1 MDLGADDYITKPF
14 GTSEL
19 LARVRTALRHSQNLS
34 LIHILSMPAAVPAG
48 GETVMATR
56 AGCEIGETPNSAG
69 CDKYTLRCFLMLFSS
84 NQMLFKPLYAFVFTD
99 HDDDII
105 HRKNMSGI
113 DVSHRLFA
121 ALNGYDAVSYTHL
134 DVYKR
139 QGISITPQAGR
150 QALVE
155 KGK

>member
-1 MDLGADDYITKPF
+1 
-14 GTSEL
+14 
-19 LARVRTALRHSQNLS
+19 
-34 LIHILSMPAAVPAG
+34 
-48 GETVMATR
+48 MATR

-121 ALNGYDAVSYTHL
+121 ALNVKPNLRRRSASCTLRPTSFCVMRISD
-134 DVYKR
+134 
-139 QGISITPQAGR
+139 ISILLLR
-150 QALVE
+150 DI
-155 KGK
+155 

>member
-1 MDLGADDYITKPF
+1 
-14 GTSEL
+14 
-19 LARVRTALRHSQNLS
+19 
-34 LIHILSMPAAVPAG
+34 MPAAVLAG

-56 AGCEIGETPNSAG
+56 AGCEIRGTPNSAG
-69 CDKYTLRCFLMLFSS
+69 GDKHTLRCFLMLFSS

-121 ALNGYDAVSYTHL
+121 ALNGYDV
-134 DVYKR
+134 
-139 QGISITPQAGR
+139 
-150 QALVE
+150 
-155 KGK
+155 

>member
-1 MDLGADDYITKPF
+1 
-14 GTSEL
+14 
-19 LARVRTALRHSQNLS
+19 
-34 LIHILSMPAAVPAG
+34 MPAAVPAG
-48 GETVMATR
+48 GETVLATR

-121 ALNGYDAVSYTHL
+121 ALNGYDV
-134 DVYKR
+134 
-139 QGISITPQAGR
+139 
-150 QALVE
+150 
-155 KGK
+155 